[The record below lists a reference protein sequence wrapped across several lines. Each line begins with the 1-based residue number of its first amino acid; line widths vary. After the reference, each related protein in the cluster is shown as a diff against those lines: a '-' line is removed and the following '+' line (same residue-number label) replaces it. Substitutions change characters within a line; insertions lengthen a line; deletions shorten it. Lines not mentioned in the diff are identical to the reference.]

1 MKAITWLQTTWK
13 SEPTEIIN
21 QYFKKCGF
29 DVRDMSIINE
39 EIDTE
44 FQELFAQLS
53 SETTLGEY
61 IDFDAETKISDPA
74 VNSTHLDWRQ

>member
-1 MKAITWLQTTWK
+1 
-13 SEPTEIIN
+13 
-21 QYFKKCGF
+21 
-29 DVRDMSIINE
+29 MSIINE

-61 IDFDAETKISDPA
+61 IDFDAETMI
-74 VNSTHLDWRQ
+74 

>member
-1 MKAITWLQTTWK
+1 
-13 SEPTEIIN
+13 
-21 QYFKKCGF
+21 
-29 DVRDMSIINE
+29 MSIINE
-39 EIDTE
+39 EIYTE